1 MPKHLIRRFLPAP
14 ERIIHHPALR
24 FMGKRLADP
33 GLWHLH
39 RRSAAGAMFWGL
51 WTAMMPMPLQMLL
64 AATLAILFRVNLPLT
79 IVLTWVSNPLTA
91 IPLVWV
97 AYWLG
102 SLFLGIPMVSGEEL
116 RQVLNDL
123 AIVIGHWFGG
133 RETAATQLGKYVEPF
148 LLGAMTLGFLSGV
161 LGYVLMRLYWRWH
174 VVSAWRKRQARRL
187 TAGTAG

>member
-1 MPKHLIRRFLPAP
+1 MPKRLIRRYLPAP
-14 ERIIHHPALR
+14 ERIIHHPVLR

-39 RRSAAGAMFWGL
+39 RRSAAGAVFWGL

-79 IVLTWVSNPLTA
+79 IVLTWVSNPVTA

-102 SLFLGIPMVSGEEL
+102 SLFLGMPMLSGEEL

-123 AIVIGHWFGG
+123 AIIIGQWFGG
-133 RETAATQLGKYVEPF
+133 RETAVTQLGRYVEPF
-148 LLGAMTLGFLSGV
+148 LLGAMTLGFLSGT

-174 VVSAWRKRQARRL
+174 VVTAWRKRQARRQEARA
-187 TAGTAG
+187 AG